1 MAVPNTQTEPPAS
14 AQTPL
19 IILDSNQQEE
29 LNDTQLNHSLHRLET
44 FIRIFGF
51 CQYSAL
57 SITLSWLVFL
67 LLGVALPL
75 SIIELSY
82 CSDCE
87 KYQIK
92 NFELEI
98 LISESLVAAISL
110 LFISHNLRKYGVRKF
125 LFVDRHH
132 GHMTQ
137 FLEEYIQKIN
147 GFFRLLAVWLLPCFL
162 LKTVRDVIR
171 MVYAHNDSWWQSVA
185 TLFASLVSWT
195 YSTTIFLSGS
205 ALFNLVCNLQII
217 HFENYGKLLE
227 RDLDV
232 SVYIEEHI
240 RLKHNLSKIS
250 HRFRIYL
257 VLELL
262 VVTASQFVALLET
275 TGNPDII
282 NFINGGD
289 FAVSSIVELVGLII
303 CLHSAAKI
311 SYRSLSLAAI
321 SSRWHA
327 LVTCNPN
334 DVSQRGIS
342 SNGGNLE
349 AAIPASS
356 LPINYSESD
365 LESID
370 YFPVP
375 TNTQMAS
382 YISMYHKRQ
391 AFVMYMQSNLGG
403 ATIYGWTIDRPLIST
418 VFFLEFSLV
427 LFVLGK
433 TITFTTK

>member
-19 IILDSNQQEE
+19 IILDSNQQE

-57 SITLSWLVFL
+57 SATLSWLVFL

-137 FLEEYIQKIN
+137 FREEYIQKIN
-147 GFFRLLAVWLLPCFL
+147 HQYLGRYHFLMYSSYTTAVNYKIDNSLSSGFLPL
-162 LKTVRDVIR
+162 VG
-171 MVYAHNDSWWQSVA
+171 SVA
-185 TLFASLVSWT
+185 ITMLPFKDCSRCHS
-195 YSTTIFLSGS
+195 YGS

-349 AAIPASS
+349 AAFPA
-356 LPINYSESD
+356 
-365 LESID
+365 
-370 YFPVP
+370 
-375 TNTQMAS
+375 
-382 YISMYHKRQ
+382 
-391 AFVMYMQSNLGG
+391 VMYMQSNLGG
-403 ATIYGWTIDRPLIST
+403 ATIYGWTIDRPLINT

>member
-19 IILDSNQQEE
+19 IILDSNQQE

-57 SITLSWLVFL
+57 SATLSWLVFL

-137 FLEEYIQKIN
+137 FREEYIQKIN

-349 AAIPASS
+349 AAIPA
-356 LPINYSESD
+356 
-365 LESID
+365 
-370 YFPVP
+370 
-375 TNTQMAS
+375 
-382 YISMYHKRQ
+382 
-391 AFVMYMQSNLGG
+391 VMYMQSNLGG
-403 ATIYGWTIDRPLIST
+403 ATIFGWTINRPLINT
-418 VFFLEFSLV
+418 IFFLEFCLV

-433 TITFTTK
+433 TITFTTKQGRTQDFKLGAGNKQKKENSGSWC